1 MTRDRV
7 CRGPLAGEGGY
18 CLAVFSNLLRA
29 GAWLILLSDMTEEK
43 PENSQ
48 NPTTPDADDRIS
60 FGDFSLHNA
69 FQQEISAMLDGADIS
84 EEEKQ
89 QLLIAMNCP
98 CCGAGG
104 LSMTIKL
111 KGGPDSTP
119 SF

>member
-1 MTRDRV
+1 M
-7 CRGPLAGEGGY
+7 P
-18 CLAVFSNLLRA
+18 FSNLLRA
-29 GAWLILLSDMTEEK
+29 GAWLILPSDMTEPK

-48 NPTTPDADDRIS
+48 KSTLSDVDDRIS

-69 FQQEISAMLDGADIS
+69 FQQEISAMLDAADIS
-84 EEEKQ
+84 EEERQ

-104 LSMTIKL
+104 LSLNIKL
-111 KGGPDSTP
+111 KGGPGSTP